1 MEPMEEPKVI
11 FENEDFVAVEK
22 PAGLLVHRVRV
33 GTRSRSRRVDEA
45 RRAEPTLADWVA
57 ARYPEVAAVGDDP
70 EYRPGIV
77 HRLDKETS
85 GVMVIARRPEAFA
98 WLKAA
103 FQARTMKK
111 TYEAF
116 VYGVPSPREGTI
128 DRPIGI
134 KAGTLKRS
142 IHAATMVKEAV
153 TDYVTK
159 EVFESAAS
167 SPSSPSSP
175 PSLLLPSLF
184 SLLEVRPRTGR
195 THQIRVHLASIG
207 HPLVGDALY
216 APRSV
221 KRDAAAPGPAPR
233 LMLHAELL
241 EFTDPAGAR
250 FSLGAPLPEDF
261 LKVIHT
267 MTAGKMGEI

>member
-11 FENEDFVAVEK
+11 FENADFVAVEK

-33 GTRSRSRRVDEA
+33 SARSRSRRVDEG

-57 ARYPEVAAVGDDP
+57 ARYPEVASVGDDP
-70 EYRPGIV
+70 EFRPGIV

-85 GVMVIARRPEAFA
+85 GVMVVARRQEAFA

-103 FQARTMKK
+103 FQSRAMRK
-111 TYEAF
+111 TYAAF

-142 IHAATMVKEAV
+142 IHATSMVKEAV
-153 TDYVTK
+153 TDYKVK
-159 EVFESAAS
+159 EAFKPLRLS
-167 SPSSPSSP
+167 SSSLSSS
-175 PSLLLPSLF
+175 SLLAPSF
-184 SLLEVRPRTGR
+184 SLLEVTPRTGR

-207 HPLVGDALY
+207 HPIVGDALY

-221 KRDAAAPGPAPR
+221 RREKGPGGAPLR
-233 LMLHAELL
+233 LMLHAEHL
-241 EFTDPAGAR
+241 EFADPAGTR
-250 FSLGAPLPEDF
+250 FSFGAPLPEDF
-261 LKVIHT
+261 LEVIHT
-267 MTAGKMGEI
+267 VAAGGRGAI